1 MVLYTMTLPGRP
13 GEKIIVNRLVWQAI
27 VTDADFASLVVE
39 LRELSLHASSSA
51 LKDAIVAEG
60 VKWHTVMT
68 NLDFEGVLR
77 TLGRLRKEVVSA

>member
-27 VTDADFASLVVE
+27 IADADFTSLIIEV
-39 LRELSLHASSSA
+39 RERSLLTTSSA

-60 VKWHTVMT
+60 VKLHTVMT
-68 NLDFEGVLR
+68 NLDLEGVLGM
-77 TLGRLRKEVVSA
+77 LDRLRKEVVSA